1 MARRYCYSEVLP
13 FAAMVG
19 AECSTVGLNI
29 LFKAATLRGMSY
41 NIFNAYSFAISTLVL
56 IPFLFIFPSSAV
68 LPSFR
73 FPLISRIC
81 LLAFIGSFGQ
91 ILGYKGIEY
100 SSPTLASSISNLT
113 PAFTFILAI
122 IFRMEKVAFRSSST
136 QAKMIGTIVSIS
148 GAFVAV
154 LYKGPTVFSSAPPV
168 LLQWHLGSSSL
179 SNWLIGGLLLVAQ
192 YLLFSIWYIVQTQVM
207 KMYPA
212 EFTVVFLYNLFA
224 TVMCMPVCLIAEPNL
239 SSWILSPSIAIAAVI
254 YSGFVGAVIN
264 VVHTWG
270 LHLKGPVYI
279 AIFKPLSIVI
289 AAAMSALF
297 LGDALYLGSVI
308 GAVII
313 SVGFYA
319 VIWGKAKEEAME
331 EDSLVRSLLIPSSND
346 QFPLSQNTKL

>member
-1 MARRYCYSEVLP
+1 MARRYCCSELLP

-56 IPFLFIFPSSAV
+56 IPFLFIFPSLAV
-68 LPSFR
+68 PPSFK

-122 IFRMEKVAFRSSST
+122 IFRMEKIAFRSSST
-136 QAKMIGTIVSIS
+136 QAKIIGTIVSIS

-192 YLLFSIWYIVQTQVM
+192 YLLFSIWYIVQAQVM

-212 EFTVVFLYNLFA
+212 D
-224 TVMCMPVCLIAEPNL
+224 
-239 SSWILSPSIAIAAVI
+239 SWILSPSIAIAAVI

-313 SVGFYA
+313 SIGFYA
-319 VIWGKAKEEAME
+319 VLWGKAKEEAME

>member
-1 MARRYCYSEVLP
+1 MARRYCCSELLP

-56 IPFLFIFPSSAV
+56 IPFLFIFPSLAV
-68 LPSFR
+68 PPSFK

-122 IFRMEKVAFRSSST
+122 IFRMEKIAFRSSST
-136 QAKMIGTIVSIS
+136 QAKIIGTIVSIS

-192 YLLFSIWYIVQTQVM
+192 YLLFSIWYIVQAQVM

-212 EFTVVFLYNLFA
+212 ELTVVFLYNLFA
-224 TVMCMPVCLIAEPNL
+224 TI
-239 SSWILSPSIAIAAVI
+239 IPSIAIAAVI

-313 SVGFYA
+313 SIGFYA
-319 VIWGKAKEEAME
+319 VLWGKAKEEAME

>member
-1 MARRYCYSEVLP
+1 MARRYCYSELLP

-29 LFKAATLRGMSY
+29 LFKAATLKGMSH
-41 NIFNAYSFAISTLVL
+41 NIFNAYSFAISTLFL
-56 IPFLFIFPSSAV
+56 IPFLFIFPAV
-68 LPSFR
+68 LPSFK

-113 PAFTFILAI
+113 PAFKFILAI
-122 IFRMEKVAFRSSST
+122 FFKMEKVAFRSSST

-154 LYKGPTVFSSAPPV
+154 LYKGLTVFSSAPPV

-192 YLLFSIWYIVQTQVM
+192 YLLFSIWYIVQGFISSIIRVVM
-207 KMYPA
+207 
-212 EFTVVFLYNLFA
+212 
-224 TVMCMPVCLIAEPNL
+224 
-239 SSWILSPSIAIAAVI
+239 
-254 YSGFVGAVIN
+254 
-264 VVHTWG
+264 TWC

-279 AIFKPLSIVI
+279 AIFKPLAIAI
-289 AAAMSALF
+289 AAIMSALF
-297 LGDALYLGSVI
+297 LGEALHLGSV
-308 GAVII
+308 
-313 SVGFYA
+313 
-319 VIWGKAKEEAME
+319 ME
-331 EDSLVRSLLIPSSND
+331 
-346 QFPLSQNTKL
+346 Q

>member
-41 NIFNAYSFAISTLVL
+41 NIFNAYSFAISALVL
-56 IPFLFIFPSSAV
+56 IPFLFVFPSSAV
-68 LPSFR
+68 LPSFK

-81 LLAFIGSFGQ
+81 LLAFIGKKNFKESRLEQ
-91 ILGYKGIEY
+91 
-100 SSPTLASSISNLT
+100 LT
-113 PAFTFILAI
+113 KL
-122 IFRMEKVAFRSSST
+122 
-136 QAKMIGTIVSIS
+136 
-148 GAFVAV
+148 
-154 LYKGPTVFSSAPPV
+154 
-168 LLQWHLGSSSL
+168 
-179 SNWLIGGLLLVAQ
+179 
-192 YLLFSIWYIVQTQVM
+192 QTQVM

-212 EFTVVFLYNLFA
+212 EFIVVFLYNLFA

-254 YSGFVGAVIN
+254 YSGLVGAVIN

-289 AAAMSALF
+289 AAAMSALV

-308 GAVII
+308 KAVII
-313 SVGFYA
+313 SIGFYA
-319 VIWGKAKEEAME
+319 VIWGKAKEEAM

-346 QFPLSQNTKL
+346 QFPLSQSTKL